1 MGEDAEENPMDDV
14 ENIETKFH
22 IIKGDGFSDYIDTDN
37 IVIK

>member
-1 MGEDAEENPMDDV
+1 MAVMSMRQV
-14 ENIETKFH
+14 VSAVNIETKFH